1 MNICRTDAGYMQ
13 NHGPEWDT
21 APDPYQEGDS
31 GNTGYTGGRVVCYVK
46 IMESMFY
53 MSRFG
58 SIVGNGKEKGN
69 RRKVKLMLIPCKT
82 PLLAFENHHK
92 DLI

>member
-1 MNICRTDAGYMQ
+1 
-13 NHGPEWDT
+13 
-21 APDPYQEGDS
+21 
-31 GNTGYTGGRVVCYVK
+31 
-46 IMESMFY
+46 

-82 PLLAFENHHK
+82 PLLAFENHHTQTSHLK
-92 DLI
+92 NAVTADGFLLNR